1 MKKILIICLVLIIVL
16 FLYKSFPKGKSSNEI
31 SLNDLE
37 KILSSV
43 NKDKIASVSKWTI
56 YGKYFNVEGEITNVS
71 SYDKIVLVLKSMNN
85 EVEYPLNITKTQDT
99 ISFKTNKYINE
110 GINLEKMAINKY
122 ILLLKVIDNN
132 NTNYYNLTNNTD
144 YENLDYWTIS
154 KNDKHNNIIIDFK
167 KNESYEFMEM
177 KVEAKELPSDVYD
190 IVLDPGHGGVDS
202 GAYNGSELEKNYN
215 LSYAKALKETLENMG
230 LRVKLTREDDVLIKN
245 YGYASRTG
253 IPYEAKAKLML
264 SLHLN
269 SGIGDIG
276 HGGVEVYI
284 ANGDKHDFAKL
295 IADNIVSKTTSEYS
309 KNGNNRIL
317 DGVYMRTYK
326 KNDILAI
333 NKEAKENSWVPY
345 EKMDYNTTYYY
356 FIREPGG
363 IITTALTDG
372 RNPKY
377 DKNPYYLSNHGVEA
391 YLIELGYISN
401 NYNLKQIKEER
412 ANYVKAIADS
422 IKSYIEN

>member
-56 YGKYFNVEGEITNVS
+56 YGKYFNVEGEIANVS

-99 ISFKTNKYINE
+99 IFFKTNKYINE

-167 KNESYEFMEM
+167 
-177 KVEAKELPSDVYD
+177 
-190 IVLDPGHGGVDS
+190 
-202 GAYNGSELEKNYN
+202 
-215 LSYAKALKETLENMG
+215 
-230 LRVKLTREDDVLIKN
+230 
-245 YGYASRTG
+245 
-253 IPYEAKAKLML
+253 
-264 SLHLN
+264 LN
-269 SGIGDIG
+269 
-276 HGGVEVYI
+276 
-284 ANGDKHDFAKL
+284 
-295 IADNIVSKTTSEYS
+295 
-309 KNGNNRIL
+309 
-317 DGVYMRTYK
+317 
-326 KNDILAI
+326 
-333 NKEAKENSWVPY
+333 
-345 EKMDYNTTYYY
+345 
-356 FIREPGG
+356 
-363 IITTALTDG
+363 
-372 RNPKY
+372 
-377 DKNPYYLSNHGVEA
+377 
-391 YLIELGYISN
+391 
-401 NYNLKQIKEER
+401 
-412 ANYVKAIADS
+412 
-422 IKSYIEN
+422 